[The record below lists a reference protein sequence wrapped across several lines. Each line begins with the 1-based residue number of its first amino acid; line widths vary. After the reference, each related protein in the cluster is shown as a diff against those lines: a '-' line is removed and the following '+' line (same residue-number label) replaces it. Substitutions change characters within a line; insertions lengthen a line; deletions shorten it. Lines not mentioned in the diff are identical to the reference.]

1 MSKELVIG
9 SNRHETKVAILEDD
23 QLVEIYFQ
31 RSNEY
36 SLAGSIHKGRVTRVL
51 PGMQSA
57 FVDLGLERDTFL
69 YVSDFFE
76 ENEEFDTLPED
87 KPAVSRGGDRG
98 ERRPQRSHERG
109 REEPAVEPRQALPP
123 APVSNGDTAEA
134 DESEEF
140 AAPDGPEAVAAQ
152 ENRPPE
158 HIRPNSGG
166 RTEGDRG
173 PGGDRRGR
181 RSRRRRGHGRDFP
194 DTKYAQPAPQTTVQA
209 GLSLPVAAPAEEP
222 ESVTKLEEAEEPAD
236 VMVLPGESLAK
247 YRAKPAGE
255 ETVAPVRRGPRYY
268 ILPKTAP
275 ESAQTSAA
283 EVLPKTDPVI
293 ETAAAAAEPTGHLVD
308 QIADQASD
316 PATGDAVQPESDA
329 PVPLEAAV
337 EVNAPPVSG
346 LRLVTVTES
355 TLEEAEA
362 AADETPSG
370 HIAAEASEIE
380 LADKIFAHRE
390 DESVES
396 EDEKRADVA
405 QDYLAEEGQEETQE
419 ETRDESRATVELLE
433 VEEFQLK
440 DASELLPDYKDLAPE
455 IEEAL
460 ENAAQ
465 QAALSDEAGL
475 EEGSEEEI
483 GSVDGPEEKPS
494 GDAPAQ
500 TASVR
505 EQGGRSMH
513 RVSRR
518 MRRRRGGRFGQ
529 RDTANAGPIGNGSAS
544 AGAASEAAPALEI
557 NSASAAA
564 PAVEPE
570 AKTREERR
578 DSSETRTSERPER
591 VMPSIS
597 ELLKAGQEIIV
608 QIAKEPLG
616 QKGARITSHIA
627 LPGRYVVFMP
637 SVAHLGVS
645 RKVGSEE
652 ERLRLKRILQTHRVG
667 TTGGFIIRTAGEGVT
682 EEEIAADMNFLY
694 SQWLDIRQ
702 KAEKKPAPA
711 LLHYDLGIVQRILR
725 DQVTDEFKAIWVDNE
740 DLYESVVTFMQR
752 FQPALVNRVKMYTRA
767 APIFDAFNITQE
779 LEKALRPKVWL
790 KSGGYIV
797 INQTEA
803 LVAIDI
809 NTGKYV
815 GKSNRLEDTIV
826 KTNIEAVKEIVRQI
840 RLRDLGGIIV
850 VDFIDM
856 DERKNRQKVMQ
867 ALEEAMESDKAP
879 YKILQFNDFGLVAI
893 TRKRVKQSL
902 ERTLCSPCPH
912 CEGAGYIKSV
922 QTVIGEILI
931 EAQKIARAIDG
942 KDVMLRVHPDV
953 AKELKSSS
961 NKHLEELEEILGRP
975 VLVKGDA
982 TLHHEKFDLG

>member
-9 SNRHETKVAILEDD
+9 SNRHETKVAVLEDD
-23 QLVEIYFQ
+23 QLVEVYFQ
-31 RSNEY
+31 RSDEY

-87 KPAVSRGGDRG
+87 KPAASSRGDRG
-98 ERRPQRSHERG
+98 DRRPQRSHERG
-109 REEPAVEPRQALPP
+109 REEGAPRESAEKTAEPRQALPP
-123 APVSNGDTAEA
+123 VPASGDDGLEA
-134 DESEEF
+134 DETEELT
-140 AAPDGPEAVAAQ
+140 VAAATPAAIV
-152 ENRPPE
+152 ENRPLE

-166 RTEGDRG
+166 RAEGDRG
-173 PGGDRRGR
+173 SGDRRGR

-194 DTKYAQPAPQTTVQA
+194 ENKYAQPTHQSGPAGGNPISSVTT
-209 GLSLPVAAPAEEP
+209 AAPVDESEDFSETENAEQ
-222 ESVTKLEEAEEPAD
+222 PAD
-236 VMVLPGESLAK
+236 VIVLPGESLAK
-247 YRAKPAGE
+247 YRTKPAGE
-255 ETVAPVRRGPRYY
+255 VPVAPIRRRGERYY
-268 ILPKTAP
+268 LLPKATAPDGPVPENTEEALTEPALETPAILPA
-275 ESAQTSAA
+275 
-283 EVLPKTDPVI
+283 
-293 ETAAAAAEPTGHLVD
+293 ETAAKPEVQAEIEPPAVLEAVLEVHSAPPSELRLTPLPETTSEEPEVD
-308 QIADQASD
+308 QHVD
-316 PATGDAVQPESDA
+316 ES
-329 PVPLEAAV
+329 
-337 EVNAPPVSG
+337 
-346 LRLVTVTES
+346 
-355 TLEEAEA
+355 
-362 AADETPSG
+362 
-370 HIAAEASEIE
+370 IASEATE
-380 LADKIFAHRE
+380 LELTDRIFAHRE
-390 DESVES
+390 DESVLAEDTKLAAVELDQPSEETVVGTLES
-396 EDEKRADVA
+396 EE
-405 QDYLAEEGQEETQE
+405 
-419 ETRDESRATVELLE
+419 LE
-433 VEEFQLK
+433 VK
-440 DASELLPDYKDLAPE
+440 DASETLTDYDDLAQE
-455 IEEAL
+455 FEEAI
-460 ENAAQ
+460 EGA
-465 QAALSDEAGL
+465 EL
-475 EEGSEEEI
+475 EEAASGETLEA
-483 GSVDGPEEKPS
+483 KPA
-494 GDAPAQ
+494 GEDQAQ

-518 MRRRRGGRFGQ
+518 MRRRRGGRVGQ
-529 RDTANAGPIGNGSAS
+529 RDATHTNPINATADGQSPVITEGGS
-544 AGAASEAAPALEI
+544 G
-557 NSASAAA
+557 SAAA
-564 PAVEPE
+564 VATEPE
-570 AKTREERR
+570 AKIERR
-578 DSSETRTSERPER
+578 DSPETRTTERPER

-627 LPGRYVVFMP
+627 LPGRYVVYMP

-652 ERLRLKRILQTHRVG
+652 ERMRLKRILQTHRVG

-682 EEEIAADMNFLY
+682 EDEIAADMKFLY

-752 FQPALVNRVKMYTRA
+752 FQPTLVNRVKMYTRS

-867 ALEEAMESDKAP
+867 ALEEAMATDKAP

-902 ERTLCSPCPH
+902 ERALCSPCPH

-922 QTVIGEILI
+922 QTVISEILI
-931 EAQKIARAIDG
+931 EAQKIARAIEG

-953 AKELKSSS
+953 AKELKSST
-961 NKHLEELEEILGRP
+961 NKYLEELEEILGRP
-975 VLVKGDA
+975 VMVKGDVA
-982 TLHHEKFDLG
+982 LHHEKFDLG